1 MLAQALY
8 NNNGLAVPRF
18 LFRSS
23 RYVSLSIQAKL
34 VYALL
39 LESLQYCHRRNWFDE
54 NGDIYVLLPQ
64 EAIGQSLGLGKN
76 AVYRAFDN
84 LKKYGLIEIVQQ
96 GLCLPNRIYVH
107 EPVLNPEEMDTDA
120 CQDLLLG

>member
-18 LFRSS
+18 LFRSA
-23 RYVSLSIQAKL
+23 RYVKLSLQAKL
-34 VYALL
+34 IYALL
-39 LESLQYCHRRNWFDE
+39 IESLQYCHRRNWFDE
-54 NGDIYVLLPQ
+54 NGDVYVLLPQ
-64 EAIGQSLGLGKN
+64 EAIGQSLGFKKDV
-76 AVYRAFDN
+76 VYRAMND
-84 LKKYGLIEIVQQ
+84 LKKVGLIEIVRQ

-107 EPVLNPEEMDTDA
+107 EPVLKTEEMDADP